1 MHIYKI
7 TNLINNKVYIGQT
20 IQKNP
25 KMRWYAHLNYAKN
38 GVKGHLYDSIRKH
51 GIENFKWEILQKA
64 SDIDELNILETYW
77 KNYYRNQNYVLY
89 NNRATGNNKMHSEQS
104 KKKMSLAQKEAHARR
119 KSEGKD
125 TFVKTRKTS
134 GWKHSEE
141 SRAKRKEWLSAL
153 NRERCRGK
161 TWKVIDSK
169 RVWLEKEA
177 AV

>member
-1 MHIYKI
+1 MFSI
-7 TNLINNKVYIGQT
+7 TTEQ
-20 IQKNP
+20 Q
-25 KMRWYAHLNYAKN
+25 
-38 GVKGHLYDSIRKH
+38 
-51 GIENFKWEILQKA
+51 
-64 SDIDELNILETYW
+64 ET
-77 KNYYRNQNYVLY
+77 
-89 NNRATGNNKMHSEQS
+89 
-104 KKKMSLAQKEAHARR
+104 HARR